1 MVERANFKLPAL
13 PDLVSEALR
22 DEINQGILKPGD
34 PVRMRDIADRLG
46 VSAMPV
52 REALRRLEA
61 EGLVTFE
68 KNRRITVA
76 QLSADEISEVSEIRM
91 ELEALAIR
99 HALPLLRADPV
110 AMARLD
116 DLLKKMDDENDPDVW
131 RTVNESFHRAL
142 YAGADM
148 PRLEALVNS
157 MMASIE
163 PYIRIYVRTH
173 EHLVHAQAEH
183 HAIVEHIRSGDVA
196 AAEAVIRAH
205 ISYSRDRLYARLN
218 GDTQPNE
225 AGTAS

>member
-1 MVERANFKLPAL
+1 MAERAHFKLPAL

-34 PVRMRDIADRLG
+34 PVRMRDIAHRLG

-68 KNRRITVA
+68 KNRRITIA
-76 QLSADEISEVSEIRM
+76 QLSADEISEVSEMRM

-99 HALPLLRADPV
+99 HALPRLRADPV
-110 AMARLD
+110 AMARLE

-142 YAGADM
+142 YAGTGK

-183 HAIVEHIRSGDVA
+183 RELVEHIRNGDVA
-196 AAEAVIRAH
+196 PAESVIRAH

-218 GDTQPNE
+218 GDAQPAN
-225 AGTAS
+225 G